1 MNKKTGLN
9 LRRRA
14 ELQLSGGGD
23 YLSFSPNSLYM
34 RLNAMPR

>member
-14 ELQLSGGGD
+14 ELQLSGGD